1 MNLIAHLDRI
11 GRAFVFER
19 FRDPLR
25 FYLLKAGIEAVPYF
39 AFTVMF
45 FASLGIT
52 YLIFFGFFFPIII
65 GASAVAIFLSTLVFW
80 IVCVGLIVGLFM
92 FFIWSYLNVKIYN
105 RTKEMEERL
114 PEYLALVVTN
124 LRSGMSFD
132 KSLWAAIRPE
142 FGVLSR
148 EITMVSKQVMTGN
161 DTSEALHEF
170 AMRYESPIL
179 RRSINLIIS
188 EIESG
193 GEVAVVIE
201 RVIENLRKTSSLK
214 KEMAASVVSYMIFIS
229 IIVMF
234 LAPILFA
241 LANVIF
247 QVILG
252 FADQIAASPGMAGSA
267 GGAAQLFESMGRLAE
282 HGDTLTS
289 DFMTFS
295 YLALGTIS
303 FFSAMIVSIIEKG
316 DVMGGLKYIPVFMTV
331 TLAVFYFAARAV
343 SGAFGAFF

>member
-1 MNLIAHLDRI
+1 MDFMGQLDRI

-25 FYLLKAGIEAVPYF
+25 LYLLKAGIEVVPYS
-39 AFTVMF
+39 AFTIMF
-45 FASLGIT
+45 FAALGIT
-52 YLIFFGFFFPIII
+52 YILFYGFFYPMIV
-65 GASAVAIFLSTLVFW
+65 GVSALAVFLSTLVFW
-80 IVCVGLIVGLFM
+80 IVCVGAIVALFM
-92 FFIWSYLNVKIYN
+92 FFIWSYLSVKIYN
-105 RTKEMEERL
+105 RTKEMEEKL

-132 KSLWAAIRPE
+132 KSLWGAIRPE

-193 GEVAVVIE
+193 GEVAAVIE
-201 RVIENLRKTSSLK
+201 RVIDNLRKTSSLQ
-214 KEMAASVVSYMIFIS
+214 KEMAASVVSFMIFIS

-247 QVILG
+247 QVILS
-252 FADQIAASPGMAGSA
+252 FADQIAASPGISGSA
-267 GGAAQLFESMGRLAE
+267 GGAAQLFESMSRLAE
-282 HGDTLTS
+282 YGDQLTS
-289 DFMTFS
+289 DFLTFS

-316 DVMGGLKYIPVFMTV
+316 DIIAGLKYIPVFVTV
-331 TLAVFYFAARAV
+331 TLLVFFFALRAV
-343 SGAFGAFF
+343 SGAFGTFF

>member
-1 MNLIAHLDRI
+1 MPVGSQLDRL

-25 FYLLKAGIEAVPYF
+25 LYLLKAGIEVVPYS
-39 AFTVMF
+39 AFTIMF
-45 FASLGIT
+45 FSALIIT
-52 YLIFFGFFFPIII
+52 YLIFYGFFYP
-65 GASAVAIFLSTLVFW
+65 
-80 IVCVGLIVGLFM
+80 LIVGTGPVTIFVSTLAFWIICSGAIVALFM
-92 FFIWSYLNVKIYN
+92 FFIWSYLSVKIYN
-105 RTKEMEERL
+105 RTKEMEAQL
-114 PEYLALVVTN
+114 PDYLSLVVTN

-161 DTSEALHEF
+161 DTSEALYEF
-170 AMRYESPIL
+170 GMRYDSPIL
-179 RRSINLIIS
+179 RRSVNLVVS

-193 GEVAVVIE
+193 GQVASVIE
-201 RVIENLRKTSSLK
+201 RVIDNLRKTASLK

-247 QVILG
+247 QVILS
-252 FADQIAASPGMAGSA
+252 FAEQIAASPGIAGNA
-267 GGAAQLFESMGRLAE
+267 GGAAALFESMGRLAE
-282 HGDTLTS
+282 NGEQLVGDFL
-289 DFMTFS
+289 TFS
-295 YLALGTIS
+295 FLALGTIS
-303 FFSAMIVSIIEKG
+303 FFSGMIVSIIEKG
-316 DVMGGLKYIPVFMTV
+316 DIIGGLKYIPVFMTV
-331 TLAVFYFAARAV
+331 TLVVFYFALRLV
-343 SGAFGAFF
+343 SGAFGTFF